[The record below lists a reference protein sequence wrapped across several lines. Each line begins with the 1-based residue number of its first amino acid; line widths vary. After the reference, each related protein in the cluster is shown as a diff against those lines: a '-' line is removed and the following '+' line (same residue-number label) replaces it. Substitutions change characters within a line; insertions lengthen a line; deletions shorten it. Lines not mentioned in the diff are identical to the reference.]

1 MLDKGDLLTLDDHE
15 EYIVVSTVIYEEKPY
30 VYLITNDSNSDTMI
44 CLFNEQ
50 TQELE
55 TVTEEDVLKKIIPL
69 LQKDIEIEQ

>member
-1 MLDKGDLLTLDDHE
+1 MLNKGDILTLDDQKK
-15 EYIVVSTVIYEEKPY
+15 YIVVSTVTYEEKNY
-30 VYLITNDSNSDTMI
+30 VYLITDDGISNVMI
-44 CLFNEQ
+44 CMFNEQ